1 MRRVLRCAVTSSAC
15 LSFLILAA
23 LGTVGRADDSG
34 AAYTHAESLIREHQW
49 DQGLGILKQ
58 LLKSHPNDIRTLNL
72 TGLAFTGKGDP
83 EQADVYFKAALKM
96 DPHFVS
102 ALKNLAIN
110 EFELKDLK
118 EAQHHLQLALELKPD
133 DPVINLYLG
142 EIFFRR
148 QEYQRAAEALSRAGD
163 LAQRD
168 ANVAAHL
175 AVSDLKT
182 GRNDS
187 ALHSLDLIQ
196 TTDLTP
202 QSQFLIGIT
211 LAQSDLMVR
220 AIPYLEAVQ
229 RTYPASYDIGYDLAL
244 CYLAAKQY
252 SQAITTVH
260 GLIDSGH
267 ETAELDNVLAEAYVD
282 NKETQ
287 SAVDALRRAIAL
299 DPEDDDNYLDFASLC
314 MNNHAFDDASRVLAV
329 GLRVHPN
336 SARLIFERG
345 ILNAMQDHYDL
356 AEKDF
361 ETASALDPEKNSGY
375 IGLGVTYIETGKAS
389 QAIPLLRKRLLEQ
402 PDDANL
408 LYLLGEALVRDG
420 AGPGDKTF
428 TEAQAALEKSIR
440 LNPNLCLPHVALG
453 SIYLQENRTEDAIK
467 LFEEARLIDPREKS
481 AYSHLA
487 IAYRRAG
494 QPDKAKEMVSFLR
507 DINDQERTDPGQKV
521 RAADEV
527 ASTPA
532 PQKSN

>member
-1 MRRVLRCAVTSSAC
+1 MRWVLRCASASSAC
-15 LSFLILAA
+15 LLFLIIAA
-23 LGTVGRADDSG
+23 LGTLSRADDSG
-34 AAYTHAESLIREHQW
+34 AAYTHAESLIREHRW
-49 DQGLGILKQ
+49 DQGLAILKQ
-58 LLKSHPNDIRTLNL
+58 LLKSHPNDTKTLNL
-72 TGLAFTGKGDP
+72 AGLALTGKGDP
-83 EQADVYFKAALKM
+83 GQADPYFKAALKV
-96 DPHFVS
+96 DPHFVP

-110 EFELKDLK
+110 EFELKDFK
-118 EAQHHLQLALELKPD
+118 EAEHDLQLASEQKPD

-142 EIFFRR
+142 EIFYRR
-148 QEYQRAAEALSRAGD
+148 QEYQRSAEALSHAGD
-163 LAQRD
+163 LVQRD
-168 ANVAAHL
+168 SNVVTHL
-175 AVSDLKT
+175 VISDLKA
-182 GRNDS
+182 GRNDT
-187 ALHSLDLIQ
+187 ALHSLESIQ
-196 TTDLTP
+196 TTNLTP

-229 RTYPASYDIGYDLAL
+229 RSYPTSYDIGYDLVL

-252 SQAITTVH
+252 SQAITTAH
-260 GLIDSGH
+260 SLIESGH
-267 ETAELDNVLAEAYVD
+267 ETAGLYNVLAEAYVD

-287 SAVDALRRAIAL
+287 PAVDALRRAIAL
-299 DPEDDDNYLDFASLC
+299 DPGDEDNYLDFASLC
-314 MNNHAFDDASRVLAV
+314 MNNHAFEDASRVLGV
-329 GLRVHPN
+329 GLRMHPR
-336 SARLIFERG
+336 SARLIFERA

-361 ETASALDPEKNSGY
+361 ETAAALDPAKNSGY

-402 PDDANL
+402 PDDPNL

-420 AGPGDKTF
+420 AGPGDTTF
-428 TEAQAALEKSIR
+428 TEAQSALEKSLR

-453 SIYLQENRTEDAIK
+453 SIYLQENRNEDAIK
-467 LFEEARLIDPREKS
+467 LFEQARLIDPKEKS

-487 IAYRRAG
+487 IAYRRVG

-521 RAADEV
+521 KAADNV
-527 ASTPA
+527 AGTP